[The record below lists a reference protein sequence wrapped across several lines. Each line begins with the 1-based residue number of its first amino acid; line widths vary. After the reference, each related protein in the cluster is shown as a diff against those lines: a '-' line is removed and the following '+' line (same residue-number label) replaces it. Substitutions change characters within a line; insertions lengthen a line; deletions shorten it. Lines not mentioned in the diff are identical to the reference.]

1 MPDQLYPEAELE
13 RAISNTKNADDS
25 TAFGEKSPGVR
36 RIELIAASFTTWHRW
51 VLFISVFLMACKL
64 NICSPLRLSNW
75 SAVVDSY
82 GLDGSVRYTYQAEA
96 LSVLGTSAQVST
108 VTVVRS
114 IVAAAA
120 QPGFAKIS
128 DYFGR
133 ISILVISVIL
143 YAVGM

>member
-64 NICSPLRLSNW
+64 NIRSRLRMSN
-75 SAVVDSY
+75 
-82 GLDGSVRYTYQAEA
+82 
-96 LSVLGTSAQVST
+96 
-108 VTVVRS
+108 
-114 IVAAAA
+114 
-120 QPGFAKIS
+120 
-128 DYFGR
+128 
-133 ISILVISVIL
+133 
-143 YAVGM
+143 